1 MSKYSFESSRSDYL
15 TPKSIYEP
23 ILKELGRNDF
33 DCDVCCSDTN
43 IPAIARF
50 TPEGFYVY
58 DRKIGEANGLTGGWS
73 PINWMN
79 PPFREC
85 AKWVKKAYEEQ
96 QRGNTTYSILPVRT
110 ETKFWHDY
118 ILNNPDV
125 EIRWL
130 RKGVKFL
137 NSDGHEMGVFKNA
150 LAIVVF
156 KGRTNGTETKNTK
169 CK

>member
-1 MSKYSFESSRSDYL
+1 MSKYNFDSKSSDYL
-15 TPKSIYEP
+15 TPESIYKP
-23 ILKELGRNDF
+23 ILEELGRDQF
-33 DCDVCCSDTN
+33 DCDVCCSEAN

-50 TPEGFYVY
+50 TLDGFFVY
-58 DRKIGEANGLTGGWS
+58 NRKLGEADGLTGGWS

-79 PPFREC
+79 PPFRTC
-85 AKWVKKAYEEQ
+85 SKWVKKAYDEQ
-96 QRGNTTYSILPVRT
+96 QKGNTTYSILPVRT

-130 RKGVKFL
+130 RKGIKFL
-137 NSDGHEMGVFKNA
+137 NSNGEEMGVFKNA

-156 KGRTNGTETKNTK
+156 KGKK
-169 CK
+169 Q